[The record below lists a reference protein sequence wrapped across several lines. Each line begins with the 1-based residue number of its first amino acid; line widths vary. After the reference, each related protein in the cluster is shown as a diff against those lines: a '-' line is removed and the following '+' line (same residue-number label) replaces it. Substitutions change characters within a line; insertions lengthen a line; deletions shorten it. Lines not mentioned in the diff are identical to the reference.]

1 MEMLRQIKEM
11 ALAGRYDF
19 YLLRNFGVYSVKKQ
33 REIRAYHKCPPK
45 RVMDKLHILPQEV
58 LDKQKNKKFK
68 VSPKISI
75 ITPLYNTPKKF
86 LEEML
91 DSVQEQTYTNWELC
105 LADGST
111 DAYEYVGKICK
122 TRAEKDHRIIYCKLE
137 KNGGISENTNACIK
151 MSTGEFIG
159 LLDHD
164 DRLHPS
170 SLFEIVKTINKEKA
184 DFIYTDEV
192 KFGEKIETI
201 NNPIFFN
208 LKPGFSKYDL
218 RSHNYIC
225 HFTVFLKKL
234 LRGEEL
240 YRKEFDG
247 SQDHDMVLRM
257 TEKAER
263 IVHIPKVL
271 YYWRLHSNSVSMDLD
286 TKAYAVDA
294 AFRAVKSQLE
304 RNHISGSISN
314 TKQLRTLYRV
324 RYDIIG
330 KPKVSIIL
338 HGALG
343 ETALE
348 TVIDRI
354 LASTNYRP
362 LEIIYTQ
369 KEDLKLEYANVSFI
383 NMGNVCEMKKTE
395 IWNRGTEIST
405 GTHIVLLDISL
416 IPLSS
421 GWIEEMLMYSQK
433 EDVHVVSPKILY
445 KDHSIA
451 YAGISLQNSSKTKI
465 RFLGQH
471 NVRSDDGY
479 EALLR
484 HVRKTAA
491 AVAACMMFSKDVWK
505 TVGGFSEECP
515 GYEDIDFC
523 VKGLEKNKYNIWTC
537 FALLSCEKREIF
549 EEKTDEQVKIFE
561 NMHKTAIC
569 NDETFHPGWDTLHL
583 I

>member
-1 MEMLRQIKEM
+1 MLRQIREM

-19 YLLRNFGVYSVKKQ
+19 YLLRHFGVHSLRKE
-33 REIRAYHKCPPK
+33 RRIRAYHKCPPK
-45 RVMDKLHILPQEV
+45 SVMDNMHIVSQEI
-58 LDKQKNKKFK
+58 LTKQKNKKFK

-91 DSVQEQTYTNWELC
+91 DSVQEQTYSNWELC

-111 DAYEYVGKICK
+111 DSYDYVGKICRS
-122 TRAEKDHRIIYCKLE
+122 RAEKDQRIIYQKLK
-137 KNGGISENTNACIK
+137 KNEGISDNTNVCIK
-151 MSTGEFIG
+151 MSTGDFIG

-164 DRLHPS
+164 DRLHPAA
-170 SLFEIVKTINKEKA
+170 LFEVVKIINRNNA
-184 DFIYTDEV
+184 DFIYSDEV
-192 KFGEKIETI
+192 KFGDKIETI

-225 HFTVFLKKL
+225 HFTVFSKSL
-234 LRGEEL
+234 LEGEEL

-257 TEKAER
+257 TEKAEK

-286 TKAYAVDA
+286 TKAYAIDA

-304 RNHISGSISN
+304 RNHINGSISN
-314 TKQLRTLYRV
+314 TKQLRTLYRIK
-324 RYDIIG
+324 YDIIG
-330 KPKVSIIL
+330 QPKVSIIL
-338 HGALG
+338 HGI
-343 ETALE
+343 LE
-348 TVIDRI
+348 EERLEI
-354 LASTNYRP
+354 LVNRLLESTNYRP
-362 LEIIYTQ
+362 LEILYSQ
-369 KEDLKLEYANVSFI
+369 KDELDLEYTDVSFVNI
-383 NMGNVCEMKKTE
+383 RNICGLKRSEV
-395 IWNRGTEIST
+395 WNKGIEIST
-405 GTHIVLLDISL
+405 GEHIILLDMSVM
-416 IPLSS
+416 PLSK
-421 GWIEEMLMYSQK
+421 GWVEEMLMYSQK
-433 EDVHVVSPKILY
+433 EDVHIVAPKIY
-445 KDHSIA
+445 YTDRSIA
-451 YAGISLQNSSKTKI
+451 YAGISLRDSSTTKI
-465 RFLGQH
+465 RILGQY

-491 AVAACMMFSKDVWK
+491 ALAACMMFSKDVWK
-505 TVGGFSEECP
+505 KVGGFSEECP

-523 VKGLEKNKYNIWTC
+523 VKGLEKNQYNIWTC
-537 FALLSCEKREIF
+537 YSVMSCEKREIC
-549 EEKTDEQVKIFE
+549 EEKTDEQIAIFE
-561 NMHKTAIC
+561 SKHKTIIC
-569 NDETFHPGWDTLHL
+569 NDETFHPGWDILHL

>member
-1 MEMLRQIKEM
+1 MLKQIREM
-11 ALAGRYDF
+11 ALAKRYDL
-19 YLLRNFGVYSVKKQ
+19 YLLRNYGIYSVLKQ
-33 REIRAYHKCPPK
+33 QKMRKYHKCPPK
-45 RVMDKLHILPQEV
+45 SMMDNMHIVSQEV
-58 LDKQKNKKFK
+58 LDKQKNKKFEK
-68 VSPKISI
+68 TPKISI

-91 DSVQEQTYTNWELC
+91 DSVQEQTYANWELC

-111 DAYEYVGKICK
+111 NDFDYVKEICK
-122 TRAEKDHRIIYCKLE
+122 ARAKQDSRIIYQKLE
-137 KNGGISENTNACIK
+137 KNEGISENTNACIA

-170 SLFEIVKTINKEKA
+170 ALFEVVKAINKEKA

-225 HFTVFLKKL
+225 HFTVFSKKL
-234 LRGEEL
+234 LDEEEL

-263 IVHIPKVL
+263 IIHIPKVL
-271 YYWRLHSNSVSMDLD
+271 YYWRLHANSVSMDLD
-286 TKAYAVDA
+286 TKSYAIDA

-304 RNHISGSISN
+304 RNHVNGRISN
-314 TKQLRTLYRV
+314 TKRLRTLYRI
-324 RYDIIG
+324 RYDILG
-330 KPKVSIIL
+330 KPTVSIIF
-338 HGALG
+338 HGEDNG
-343 ETALE
+343 GDLE
-348 TVIDRI
+348 EIIDQVVEN
-354 LASTNYRP
+354 TTYRP
-362 LEIIYTQ
+362 LEILYTRN
-369 KEDLKLEYANVSFI
+369 KDVSLKYEGVTFVNIKNKYGMAKS
-383 NMGNVCEMKKTE
+383 E
-395 IWNRGTEIST
+395 IWNKGTEIAT
-405 GTHIVLLDISL
+405 GEHIILLDLSVR
-416 IPLSS
+416 PLSQ

-433 EDVHVVSPKILY
+433 EDVHVVGPKIYY
-445 KDHSIA
+445 KDGSIA
-451 YAGISLQNSSKTKI
+451 YAGISLFNESKTKLK
-465 RFLGQH
+465 FLGQN
-471 NVRSDDGY
+471 NVKSDDGY

-484 HVRKTAA
+484 HVRKTSAA
-491 AVAACMMFSKDVWK
+491 IATCMMFSKDSWK
-505 TVGGFSEECP
+505 SIGGFSDECL

-523 VKGLEKNKYNIWTC
+523 LRGAKRQRYNIWTC
-537 FALLSCEKREIF
+537 FAVMSFDRREIT
-549 EEKTDEQVKIFE
+549 EEKSVDQVKVFE
-561 NMHKTAIC
+561 KKYRKLIEH
-569 NDETFHPGWDTLHL
+569 DETFHQGWDILHL

>member
-1 MEMLRQIKEM
+1 MLRQIKEM

-91 DSVQEQTYTNWELC
+91 DSVQEQTYANWELC

-122 TRAEKDHRIIYCKLE
+122 ARAKKDHRIIYCKLE
-137 KNGGISENTNACIK
+137 KNEGISENTNACIK

-159 LLDHD
+159 FLDHD

-170 SLFEIVKTINKEKA
+170 ALFEAVKAINKENA

-218 RSHNYIC
+218 RAHNYIC
-225 HFTVFLKKL
+225 HFTVFSKHL
-234 LRGEEL
+234 LDEGEL
-240 YRKEFDG
+240 YRKEYDG

-286 TKAYAVDA
+286 TKAYAIDA
-294 AFRAVKSQLE
+294 AFKAVKSQLE

-314 TKQLRTLYRV
+314 TKRLRTLYRIK
-324 RYDIIG
+324 YDIINQ
-330 KPKVSIIL
+330 PKVSIII
-338 HGALG
+338 HGTANG
-343 ETALE
+343 ENVEEA
-348 TVIDRI
+348 IDR
-354 LASTNYRP
+354 LLKNTDYRP
-362 LEIIYTQ
+362 LEILYAK
-369 KEDLKLEYANVSFI
+369 KENVALECENVSFVNI
-383 NMGNVCEMKKTE
+383 GDICGMNKTE
-395 IWNRGTEIST
+395 IWNRGAELAT
-405 GTHIVLLDISL
+405 GTHVVLLDRTVC
-416 IPLSS
+416 PLLS
-421 GWIEEMLMYSQK
+421 GWIEEMLM
-433 EDVHVVSPKILY
+433 
-445 KDHSIA
+445 
-451 YAGISLQNSSKTKI
+451 
-465 RFLGQH
+465 
-471 NVRSDDGY
+471 
-479 EALLR
+479 
-484 HVRKTAA
+484 
-491 AVAACMMFSKDVWK
+491 
-505 TVGGFSEECP
+505 
-515 GYEDIDFC
+515 
-523 VKGLEKNKYNIWTC
+523 
-537 FALLSCEKREIF
+537 
-549 EEKTDEQVKIFE
+549 
-561 NMHKTAIC
+561 
-569 NDETFHPGWDTLHL
+569 
-583 I
+583 